1 MMNFNPTSLM
11 VGKQLPDHIADDYP
25 KFVEFLQAYYE
36 FLEDYNVDIE
46 AVKNLDTTADALLE
60 FFRKELA
67 DKFPV
72 AAIDQRKFLRSVREL
87 YSRKG
92 TLDAVE
98 LLFRIFFN
106 ETITISEPSAQILRA
121 SDGRWKQ
128 ENFFTLETVHGSPL
142 DPELQ
147 KEGLTINVSNQYGLF
162 EVPVERVVPVTSTSI
177 RVYYRS
183 SNFLKLNLDEEV
195 IIKKSEIGLFTGI
208 VSRSVNSLKILQKG
222 KNWIVGQAF
231 VVPRTN
237 GLDGRDTIAR
247 VTKVDSV
254 GGILSVE
261 IYDHGFEHATD
272 QSIQISPFPNKPESG
287 SFSLARTL
295 VGVNPDKFDYTL
307 TMYDYVEEI
316 RERVVGISDLKDI
329 NSYFLE
335 NYVEYGYEGKQ
346 VLSVS
351 YVQSKPTTSAIVDP
365 SLSLS
370 EWLESQALLVF
381 DTAPI
386 VKGRGYYTSD
396 AGLISN
402 SQIRLQDNFFY
413 QLFSYAI
420 ETTHSIE
427 EYKPILDLV
436 HPAGVKYFGNLN
448 KTADIIYDDELSV
461 YRTLSNDTIRKLDIV
476 ETDDSFDKSLTMVK
490 SDVAIT
496 SDLIAE
502 KRANKYPI
510 TDTAVTNDGS
520 GEIVATESKYA
531 NDYFAENY
539 GIVDRFLNIG

>member
-1 MMNFNPTSLM
+1 
-11 VGKQLPDHIADDYP
+11 
-25 KFVEFLQAYYE
+25 
-36 FLEDYNVDIE
+36 
-46 AVKNLDTTADALLE
+46 
-60 FFRKELA
+60 
-67 DKFPV
+67 
-72 AAIDQRKFLRSVREL
+72 
-87 YSRKG
+87 
-92 TLDAVE
+92 
-98 LLFRIFFN
+98 
-106 ETITISEPSAQILRA
+106 
-121 SDGRWKQ
+121 
-128 ENFFTLETVHGSPL
+128 
-142 DPELQ
+142 
-147 KEGLTINVSNQYGLF
+147 
-162 EVPVERVVPVTSTSI
+162 
-177 RVYYRS
+177 
-183 SNFLKLNLDEEV
+183 
-195 IIKKSEIGLFTGI
+195 
-208 VSRSVNSLKILQKG
+208 
-222 KNWIVGQAF
+222 
-231 VVPRTN
+231 
-237 GLDGRDTIAR
+237 
-247 VTKVDSV
+247 
-254 GGILSVE
+254 
-261 IYDHGFEHATD
+261 
-272 QSIQISPFPNKPESG
+272 
-287 SFSLARTL
+287 
-295 VGVNPDKFDYTL
+295 
-307 TMYDYVEEI
+307 
-316 RERVVGISDLKDI
+316 VVGISDLKDI

-490 SDVAIT
+490 SDVVIT